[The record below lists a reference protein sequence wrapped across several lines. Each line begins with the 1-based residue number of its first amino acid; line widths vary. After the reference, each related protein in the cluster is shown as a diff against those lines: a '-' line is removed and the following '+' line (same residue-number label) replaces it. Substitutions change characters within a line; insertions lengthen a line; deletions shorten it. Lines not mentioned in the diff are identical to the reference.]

1 MSAVRVG
8 RRGLESIRLSVT
20 DRDLAVLRSVEQFRL
35 LSAPHVEALH
45 FADHPTPLAATR
57 ASRRALKRLV
67 ADRLLVRLERR
78 VGGIRAGSSSFVY
91 ALGPIGHRLLNDDT
105 RRRWREPSEVFVAH
119 TLAVAQLVVDLTI
132 AHRDSRTELLHYEC
146 EPTCW
151 RSFTKG
157 LGGTETL
164 KPDLH
169 VITAGPDEEWWWFI
183 EVDLGTESGNAIVR
197 KCRTYH
203 DYWAT
208 GTEQDRHG
216 AFPRVLWVAD
226 TDRRAR
232 LIERSIAGARSV
244 NHDLFTVATN
254 ANAIDVMA
262 GGGTS

>member
-8 RRGLESIRLSVT
+8 RRGLESIRSSVT

-67 ADRLLVRLERR
+67 TDRLLVRLERR

-105 RRRWREPSEVFVAH
+105 RRRWREPSETFVAH
-119 TLAVAQLVVDLTI
+119 TLAVAQLVVDLTV
-132 AHRDSRTELLHYEC
+132 ADRNGATELLAYEC

-151 RSFTKG
+151 RTFTRG

-169 VITAGPDEEWWWFI
+169 VITATPEHEWWWFV
-183 EVDLGTESGNAIVR
+183 EVDLGTESGNAIAR
-197 KCRTYH
+197 KCRSYH

-208 GTEQDRHG
+208 GSEQDRNG

-226 TDRRAR
+226 TDRRAG
-232 LIERSIAGARSV
+232 LIERSIASARSV
-244 NHDLFTVATN
+244 NHDLFTVTTTS
-254 ANAIDVMA
+254 NAIEVLT